1 MKHKFAD
8 FKVIFNSSSV
18 DYRRHII
25 ALSMASA
32 PHQFHVSSLI
42 VTDPHLVHVV
52 EIPSSETRPFTVFKV
67 KVSNFEFHLFRQCH
81 PDEYMLIF
89 QEIETY
95 TSFGRDKKRNKQT
108 SQRIPSVS
116 LGTDVKLWAKNHPE
130 EKRTGIIEQ
139 SWSRWVP
146 LLLT

>member
-1 MKHKFAD
+1 MKHKVAD
-8 FKVIFNSSSV
+8 FKVIFNSSAV
-18 DYRRHII
+18 DYRSHII
-25 ALSMASA
+25 ALRMASA
-32 PHQFHVSSLI
+32 PHQSHVSSLI
-42 VTDPHLVHVV
+42 VTDPNLFMQLTFPVQKPDHYC
-52 EIPSSETRPFTVFKV
+52 FQM
-67 KVSNFEFHLFRQCH
+67 KVSGFEFHLFRQCH

-95 TSFGRDKKRNKQT
+95 ISLGRDKKRNKQT

-130 EKRTGIIEQ
+130 EKRTGIVEQ
-139 SWSRWVP
+139 AWSRWVP